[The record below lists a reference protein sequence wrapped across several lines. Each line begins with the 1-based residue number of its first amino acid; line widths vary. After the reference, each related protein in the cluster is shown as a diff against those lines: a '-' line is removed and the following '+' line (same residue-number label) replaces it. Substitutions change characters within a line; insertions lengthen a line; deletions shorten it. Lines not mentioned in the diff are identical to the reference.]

1 VLRDNQEIIMRAA
14 ILSALVVCLASVA
27 YAHGNGKDSTNGTQS
42 SSKSTNQTK
51 GESKNMAPLGAAE
64 TQVINGLHEANM
76 TEVAAG
82 KLAEKNG
89 VSAAVKRYG
98 RMLVKDHTAAD
109 RKLSSL
115 AARRGLTMT
124 GQGQDLSSL
133 QTRKGADFD
142 SAFISEMIKGH
153 NDAIAMVKHAQDTC
167 NDKEVKTLLDQTLPV
182 LQHHQSEAVKLQQQA
197 YAQ

>member
-1 VLRDNQEIIMRAA
+1 VLRDNQEITMRAA

-27 YAHGNGKDSTNGTQS
+27 YAHGNGKDGTSQS
-42 SSKSTNQTK
+42 NSKSTSQTK
-51 GESKNMAPLGAAE
+51 GEAKNTAPLADAE
-64 TQVINGLHEANM
+64 AEVINGLHAANM

-89 VSAAVKRYG
+89 ESAAVKRYG
-98 RMLVKDHTAAD
+98 RMLAKDHAAAD
-109 RKLSSL
+109 RKLSSF
-115 AARRGLTMT
+115 AARRNFTMT
-124 GQGQDLSSL
+124 GEAQDLTGL

-153 NDAIAMVKHAQDTC
+153 NDAIALVKHAQQTC
-167 NDKEVKTLLDQTLPV
+167 SDKEVKALLDQTLPV
-182 LQHHQSEAVKLQQQA
+182 LQKHQSEAIKLQQQA

>member
-1 VLRDNQEIIMRAA
+1 VLRDNQEITMRAA
-14 ILSALVVCLASVA
+14 ILSALVVCLTSVA
-27 YAHGNGKDSTNGTQS
+27 YAHGNGKDSTNTTQS

-64 TQVINGLHEANM
+64 AQVINGLHEANM

-82 KLAEKNG
+82 KLAETNG
-89 VSAAVKRYG
+89 QSAAVKRYG

-124 GQGQDLSSL
+124 GEAQDLSSL

-153 NDAIAMVKHAQDTC
+153 NDAIALVKHAQDTC
-167 NDKEVKTLLDQTLPV
+167 SDKEVKTILDQTLPV
-182 LQHHQSEAVKLQQQA
+182 LQRHQSEAVKLQQQT
-197 YAQ
+197 YSK